1 MVTGFWEVVDRQY
14 QGRWQHLGDPAFDAY
29 ETAQLEHAVAVLS
42 SGGAKVALFTSPY
55 FRTGEQPNGDPW
67 PQDDP
72 ARVDRL
78 NQLIDQ
84 VAGRHPGVVSV
95 VPLNRFLDPAG
106 HFTWTLDGHVARQ
119 GDGVHTTLAGGTYL
133 APRVLPLLAAGP
145 VALSRPG
152 PPDDRSVALV
162 SKTNYNWG
170 HDVDPPQRR
179 HRSRPSAAVPGVGE
193 VDPAEAELAARL
205 RMAVTRLHRR
215 LRQQAAG
222 GLTPSQASALVGVEH
237 LGSPTLGA
245 LAARESVQPP
255 TMTKVVGA
263 LEELGYVTR
272 VTDPSDRR
280 VARLTITPA
289 GSRDAPDRPVAQD
302 GVPGRPRP
310 PPGSRRPRR
319 ARPPDRPARAAGRH
333 GRAVSAVR
341 AAARQTF
348 SSLRVRNFRLYFTAQ
363 LISVSGTW
371 MQAVAQAWLVLHLT
385 GSGVAL
391 GIVVGLQFLP
401 MLLLGPFGGLVADRV
416 DKRTLLFVTQS
427 AGGLLAL
434 ALGVLVVTDTVV
446 LWQVYL
452 LAGLLGV
459 VNLFDNPARQT
470 FMIEMVGRD
479 DLPNAVSLNA
489 ALMNGSRIV
498 GPAIGGV
505 IITVFG
511 LGVCFFVNAAS
522 YVAVIV
528 GLAMMRTAELRPTEP
543 VARAKG
549 QVREGFR
556 YVWATP
562 ALRNVLL
569 SVALIGIFA
578 YNFTVT
584 LALLAKVT
592 FDGGAGAY
600 AGLTACMGAG
610 AVVGGLIAAH
620 RAKPTPRLLQVLAL
634 VFGGLLAAVAL
645 APTLLAAD
653 LLIVLMGA
661 ASIGFIATA
670 NATLQLTADPAMR
683 GRVMALYAMAFLGT
697 TPIGA
702 PLVGAIAQ
710 WTNPRVALLTG
721 AVATVVS
728 AGLLM
733 WRHQAR
739 LRTDE
744 GADDARIH
752 LVEVRA
758 VEETESETRVG

>member
-1 MVTGFWEVVDRQY
+1 M
-14 QGRWQHLGDPAFDAY
+14 
-29 ETAQLEHAVAVLS
+29 
-42 SGGAKVALFTSPY
+42 
-55 FRTGEQPNGDPW
+55 
-67 PQDDP
+67 
-72 ARVDRL
+72 
-78 NQLIDQ
+78 
-84 VAGRHPGVVSV
+84 
-95 VPLNRFLDPAG
+95 
-106 HFTWTLDGHVARQ
+106 
-119 GDGVHTTLAGGTYL
+119 
-133 APRVLPLLAAGP
+133 
-145 VALSRPG
+145 
-152 PPDDRSVALV
+152 
-162 SKTNYNWG
+162 
-170 HDVDPPQRR
+170 
-179 HRSRPSAAVPGVGE
+179 
-193 VDPAEAELAARL
+193 
-205 RMAVTRLHRR
+205 
-215 LRQQAAG
+215 
-222 GLTPSQASALVGVEH
+222 
-237 LGSPTLGA
+237 
-245 LAARESVQPP
+245 
-255 TMTKVVGA
+255 
-263 LEELGYVTR
+263 
-272 VTDPSDRR
+272 
-280 VARLTITPA
+280 
-289 GSRDAPDRPVAQD
+289 
-302 GVPGRPRP
+302 
-310 PPGSRRPRR
+310 
-319 ARPPDRPARAAGRH
+319 
-333 GRAVSAVR
+333 SAVR

-348 SSLRVRNFRLYFTAQ
+348 HSLRIRNFRLFFVAQ

-385 GSGVAL
+385 GSGVDL

-401 MLLLGPFGGLVADRV
+401 MLLLGPFGGLVADRAN
-416 DKRTLLFVTQS
+416 KRNLLFATQS

-434 ALGVLVVTDTVV
+434 ILGALVVTDSVV

-452 LAGLLGV
+452 LAGMLGV

-489 ALMNGSRIV
+489 SVMNGSRVI

-511 LGVCFFVNAAS
+511 LGICFFVNAAS

-528 GLAMMRTAELRPTEP
+528 GLAMMRTSELHPTAP
-543 VARAKG
+543 VARARG

-569 SVALIGIFA
+569 AVSLIGIFA

-584 LALLAKVT
+584 LALLAKET
-592 FDGGAGAY
+592 FHGGAGAY
-600 AGLTACMGAG
+600 AVLTSCMGAG
-610 AVVGGLIAAH
+610 AVIGGLLAAH
-620 RAKPTPRLLQVLAL
+620 RARPTPRLLQVLAL
-634 VFGGLLAAVAL
+634 IFGGLMAAVAF
-645 APTLLAAD
+645 APTLLATD

-670 NATLQLTADPAMR
+670 NATLQLTSDPAMR

-710 WTNPRVALLTG
+710 WTNPRIALLTG
-721 AVATVVS
+721 AVATVLS

-744 GADDARIH
+744 GADDAQIH

-758 VEETESETRVG
+758 VEQTESETRVG

>member
-1 MVTGFWEVVDRQY
+1 M
-14 QGRWQHLGDPAFDAY
+14 
-29 ETAQLEHAVAVLS
+29 
-42 SGGAKVALFTSPY
+42 
-55 FRTGEQPNGDPW
+55 
-67 PQDDP
+67 
-72 ARVDRL
+72 
-78 NQLIDQ
+78 
-84 VAGRHPGVVSV
+84 
-95 VPLNRFLDPAG
+95 
-106 HFTWTLDGHVARQ
+106 
-119 GDGVHTTLAGGTYL
+119 
-133 APRVLPLLAAGP
+133 
-145 VALSRPG
+145 
-152 PPDDRSVALV
+152 
-162 SKTNYNWG
+162 
-170 HDVDPPQRR
+170 
-179 HRSRPSAAVPGVGE
+179 
-193 VDPAEAELAARL
+193 
-205 RMAVTRLHRR
+205 
-215 LRQQAAG
+215 
-222 GLTPSQASALVGVEH
+222 
-237 LGSPTLGA
+237 
-245 LAARESVQPP
+245 
-255 TMTKVVGA
+255 
-263 LEELGYVTR
+263 
-272 VTDPSDRR
+272 
-280 VARLTITPA
+280 
-289 GSRDAPDRPVAQD
+289 
-302 GVPGRPRP
+302 
-310 PPGSRRPRR
+310 
-319 ARPPDRPARAAGRH
+319 
-333 GRAVSAVR
+333 SAVR

-371 MQAVAQAWLVLHLT
+371 MQSVAQAWLVLHLT
-385 GSGVAL
+385 GSGVDL

-401 MLLLGPFGGLVADRV
+401 MLVFGPFGGLVADRV
-416 DKRTLLFVTQS
+416 DKRRLLFLTQT

-434 ALGVLVVTDTVV
+434 GLGVLVVTHTVV
-446 LWQVYL
+446 LWQVYV

-489 ALMNGSRIV
+489 VVMNASRVV

-505 IITVFG
+505 IITIFG
-511 LGVCFFVNAAS
+511 LGICFFVNAAS

-528 GLAMMRTAELRPTEP
+528 GLSMMRTAELHPTAP
-543 VARAKG
+543 VERARG
-549 QVREGFR
+549 QVRDGFR

-592 FDGGAGAY
+592 FHGGAGAY
-600 AGLTACMGAG
+600 ALLTSCMGAG
-610 AVVGGLIAAH
+610 AIVGGLVAAH
-620 RAKPTPRLLQVLAL
+620 RARPTPRLLQVLAL
-634 VFGGLLAAVAL
+634 IFGGLLAAVAV

-710 WTNPRVALLTG
+710 WTNPRVALLVG

-733 WRHQAR
+733 WRHQAG
-739 LRTDE
+739 LRGGVTDAE
-744 GADDARIH
+744 IH
-752 LVEVRA
+752 LVEVAA
-758 VEETESETRVG
+758 VDNAGSQVA